1 MRDGVGTRRT
11 GSDRAEEEGRGRVR
25 ETGEREREEDRG
37 RRALLCLRPLHFR
50 GALEWS
56 TFHGP
61 LTVVLLCCFL
71 SLFVAPV
78 PLLDRWYS
86 GSVVACQIL
95 PGRIRQEGE
104 SGRQVEGGR
113 ERKATDREERA
124 RRKKATRLGQP
135 FG

>member
-1 MRDGVGTRRT
+1 M
-11 GSDRAEEEGRGRVR
+11 
-25 ETGEREREEDRG
+25 
-37 RRALLCLRPLHFR
+37 LLSLP
-50 GALEWS
+50 
-56 TFHGP
+56 P
-61 LTVVLLCCFL
+61 

-78 PLLDRWYS
+78 PLR